1 MKTLQ
6 EFYNEVTGSDEL
18 KKAFVEAMKTNSV
31 KEFLES
37 HGCAATPEEV
47 GEFLA
52 EKAAGDKPLE
62 LSPEQ
67 LAKVAGGDK
76 LESALSWKCTQPAG
90 ESNDCSATCLV
101 NCC

>member
-6 EFYNEVTGSDEL
+6 ELYNEVTASDKL
-18 KKAFVEAMKTNSV
+18 KKAFVEAMKSNSV

-37 HGCAATPEEV
+37 HGCAATLEEV

-52 EKAAGDKPLE
+52 EKAAGDRPLE

-67 LAKVAGGDK
+67 LAKVAGGVD
-76 LESALSWKCTQPAG
+76 SILSEACGGDPDRG
-90 ESNDCSATCLV
+90 SLDCSVTCLV
-101 NCC
+101 KCC